1 MYTIFC
7 GYSGYLP
14 EGSRTG
20 IESLEELRA
29 ALMEELEF
37 HASGM
42 NPEYEDDKLA
52 IESIV
57 SEISALTSLNCP
69 ITNLTCCMPARGTH
83 ITLSGRKC
91 MEILLAVCIL
101 SLLVQ
106 MFGGKV

>member
-57 SEISALTSLNCP
+57 SEISRLGSVD
-69 ITNLTCCMPARGTH
+69 
-83 ITLSGRKC
+83 
-91 MEILLAVCIL
+91 LAELPNYKFDVL
-101 SLLVQ
+101 YAGAWYSYYVEW
-106 MFGGKV
+106 